1 MYTPALDGWSGNALR
16 MPTFLPI
23 FSLAL
28 NSYVVMNVRLMWLG
42 RFQLLAWSI
51 PLLLRSSFHAMV
63 LEGLAIA
70 FQSGARGAEGD

>member
-1 MYTPALDGWSGNALR
+1 MYTSVLDGWPGNALR
-16 MPTFLPI
+16 KPTFLPK

-28 NSYVVMNVRLMWLG
+28 NSSVVMNVRLMWLG